1 MNTTYAHVSKHV
13 SLTHDE
19 EVTLWQEVM
28 SCLDDHCVK
37 PECRQTLENLIRDQ
51 AHVIVERENELM
63 GQFVAPDVPEEYLG
77 HKVHSRFLYVWL
89 YKAGYSDEAGIADE
103 YSSEEF
109 DFMQTHYPARVSL
122 GMLLAEDHAW
132 S

>member
-63 GQFVAPDVPEEYLG
+63 GQFVSPDYNSGEP
-77 HKVHSRFLYVWL
+77 RFLYVWL